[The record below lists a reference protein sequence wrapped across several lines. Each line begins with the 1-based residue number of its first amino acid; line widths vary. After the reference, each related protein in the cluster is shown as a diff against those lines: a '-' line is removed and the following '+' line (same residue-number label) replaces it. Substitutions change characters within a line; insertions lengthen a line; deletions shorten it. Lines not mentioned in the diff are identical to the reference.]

1 MRIALFGGTFDPVHL
16 GHLAVARV
24 AADKFDLGRVYFVPA
39 DLPPHK
45 QKRQLTKFQ
54 HRFAM
59 LALATADDPR
69 FVPSLL
75 DAHTGHPNYSLDTV
89 RRLKTTLKKN
99 DKLYFLIGI
108 DAFRDIATWHKP
120 VELLSEVEF
129 IVVSR
134 PGFSLA
140 EIGKSLPE
148 TLRPNGAMSR
158 AFRHQRAEGTI
169 VLPGATI
176 HLLSEVHEKA
186 SSTHIR
192 AAAHKSV
199 KQLSRYVPRLVAEYI
214 KKEHL
219 YLWADGDGKA
229 RSREADHA
237 PSAVLQERQR
247 TIAKAKLQSGLERSD
262 KEERQVLSFEESR
275 HSHAG
280 RSHKNG

>member
-1 MRIALFGGTFDPVHL
+1 MKIALFGGTFDPVHL
-16 GHLAVARV
+16 GHLAVAR
-24 AADKFDLGRVYFVPA
+24 AAAEKFDLGRIYFAPA

-45 QKRQLTKFQ
+45 QKRRLTDFQ

-75 DAHTGHPNYSLDTV
+75 DAHTGQPNYSIDTV
-89 RRLKTTLKKN
+89 RRLKSTLKKS

-108 DAFRDIATWHKP
+108 DAFKDISTWHKP
-120 VELLSEVEF
+120 VELLAEVEF

-140 EIGKSLPE
+140 DVGRALPDP
-148 TLRPNGAMSR
+148 LRPADLMLR
-158 AFRHQRAEGTI
+158 VMKQQQAEGTI
-169 VLPGATI
+169 ALPGATI
-176 HLLSEVHEKA
+176 HLLGEVREKV
-186 SSTHIR
+186 SSTQIR

-199 KQLSRYVPRLVAEYI
+199 KQLSRNVPRLVAEYI

-219 YLWADGDGKA
+219 YVSGA
-229 RSREADHA
+229 ET
-237 PSAVLQERQR
+237 ERQ
-247 TIAKAKLQSGLERSD
+247 K
-262 KEERQVLSFEESR
+262 VLSFEESR
-275 HSHAG
+275 HGQAG